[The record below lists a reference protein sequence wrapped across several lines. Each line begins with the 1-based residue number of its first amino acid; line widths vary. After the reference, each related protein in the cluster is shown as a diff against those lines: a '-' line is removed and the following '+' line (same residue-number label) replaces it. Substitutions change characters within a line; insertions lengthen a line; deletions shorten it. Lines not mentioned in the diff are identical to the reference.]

1 LGFEGFAFE
10 GCGMST
16 ALAAP
21 DRLVVLRPLLRRP
34 ELAVAAIAVLAMLVI
49 GAINPAFW
57 NAANLFSL
65 LRANVITGI
74 LALGVMVVMLSGGI
88 DVSFPAFAIA
98 AMYLTI
104 KAMIALPYDGVLLP
118 FLVSTGIGLVLG
130 LVNAVFVHGLRMIPL
145 IVTLGTG
152 TAVRGFLLGAVSA
165 SQINIDQMPPSL
177 IAFGRAEILQVTQAD
192 GQHVGLSAMVLVY
205 LALALG
211 VHLLLR
217 HTLIGRSIYA
227 LGGGEEAARRAGFSV
242 RGTTFFIYGLAG
254 ALAGFAGLLHGS
266 MIWIA
271 NPHDMVGTEIDV
283 IAAVVLGGAS
293 IFGGRGSVVGTMLG
307 VFTLV
312 MLTNSLIVMHIDTT
326 WQRIV
331 IGTVVIVAAGLT
343 SWRDRKRGA

>member
-1 LGFEGFAFE
+1 
-10 GCGMST
+10 MS
-16 ALAAP
+16 AAIPAAAPARLAA
-21 DRLVVLRPLLRRP
+21 LRPLLRRP
-34 ELAVAAIAVLAMLVI
+34 ELAVALVALLAMLVI
-49 GAINPAFW
+49 GTVNPAFW
-57 NAANLFSL
+57 SWSNLFSL
-65 LRANVITGI
+65 LRANVVTGI

-104 KAMIALPYDGVLLP
+104 KAMVALPYDGVLLP
-118 FLVSTGIGLVLG
+118 FLAATAIGLLLG
-130 LVNAVFVHGLRMIPL
+130 LLNAVFVHGLRMIPL

-152 TAVRGFLLGAVSA
+152 TAVRGLLLGAVSA
-165 SQINIDQMPPSL
+165 SQINIDQMPPAL
-177 IAFGRAEILQVTQAD
+177 IAFARTDLLRLPQSG
-192 GQHVGLSAMVLVY
+192 GQHAELSAMVLVY
-205 LALALG
+205 LLLALG

-254 ALAGFAGLLHGS
+254 SLAGFAGLLHGS

-271 NPHDMVGTEIDV
+271 NPHDLAGTEIDV
-283 IAAVVLGGAS
+283 IAAVVLGGVS
-293 IFGGRGSVVGTMLG
+293 IFGGRGSVPGTMLG

-331 IGTVVIVAAGLT
+331 VGLVVILAAGFT
-343 SWRDRKRGA
+343 AWRDRIRRAAA

>member
-1 LGFEGFAFE
+1 
-10 GCGMST
+10 MSAT
-16 ALAAP
+16 TIAP
-21 DRLVVLRPLLRRP
+21 RPSMLRPLLRRP
-34 ELAVAAIAVLAMLVI
+34 ELAVALIALVAMLVI
-49 GAINPAFW
+49 GAVNPAFW
-57 NAANLFSL
+57 EPANLFSL

-74 LALGVMVVMLSGGI
+74 LALGVMIVMLSGGI

-104 KAMIALPYDGVLLP
+104 KAMIALPYDGVVLP
-118 FLVSTGIGLVLG
+118 FVVSTCIGLGLG

-152 TAVRGFLLGAVSA
+152 TAVRGLLLGAVSA
-165 SQINIDQMPPSL
+165 SQINIDQMPPAL
-177 IAFGRAEILQVTQAD
+177 IAFGRTEIGHVTQGGEHA
-192 GQHVGLSAMVLVY
+192 GLSAMVLVY

-211 VHLLLR
+211 VHLMLR

-227 LGGGEEAARRAGFSV
+227 LGGSEEAARRAGFSV
-242 RGTTFFIYGLAG
+242 RGTVFFIYGLAG

-283 IAAVVLGGAS
+283 IAAVVLGGVS
-293 IFGGRGSVVGTMLG
+293 IFGGRGSVLGTMLG

-312 MLTNSLIVMHIDTT
+312 MLSNSLIVMHIDTT
-326 WQRIV
+326 WQRVV
-331 IGTVVIVAAGLT
+331 IGAIVIVAAGLT
-343 SWRDRKRGA
+343 SWRDRRRGA

>member
-1 LGFEGFAFE
+1 
-10 GCGMST
+10 MSAT
-16 ALAAP
+16 TVP
-21 DRLVVLRPLLRRP
+21 DPVRPGLLRPLLRRP
-34 ELAVAAIAVLAMLVI
+34 ELAVAAVAVLAMLII

-74 LALGVMVVMLSGGI
+74 LALGVMIVMLSGGI

-104 KAMIALPYDGVLLP
+104 KAMIALPYDGVVLP
-118 FLVSTGIGLVLG
+118 FLLSTCIGLTLG

-177 IAFGRAEILQVTQAD
+177 IAFGRAEIVQVTQAN
-192 GQHVGLSAMVLVY
+192 GEHVGLSAMVLVY
-205 LALALG
+205 LALALA

-283 IAAVVLGGAS
+283 IAAVVLGGVS

-312 MLTNSLIVMHIDTT
+312 MLSNSLIVMHIDTT

-331 IGTVVIVAAGLT
+331 IGAIVIVAAGVT

>member
-1 LGFEGFAFE
+1 
-10 GCGMST
+10 MSAT
-16 ALAAP
+16 ALGGAGRGP
-21 DRLVVLRPLLRRP
+21 LRAVLRRP
-34 ELAVAAIAVLAMLVI
+34 ELAVVALALAAMLVI

-57 NAANLFSL
+57 NAANRFSL

-74 LALGVMVVMLSGGI
+74 LGLGVMVVMLSGGI

-98 AMYLTI
+98 AMYLTV

-118 FLVSTGIGLVLG
+118 FVMATSIGLLLG

-152 TAVRGFLLGAVSA
+152 TAVRGLLLGAVSA

-177 IAFGRAEILQVTQAD
+177 IAFGRGEIAHVSQAGGQVT
-192 GQHVGLSAMVLVY
+192 GLSAMVLVY
-205 LALALG
+205 GALALG

-266 MIWIA
+266 MIWVA
-271 NPHDMVGTEIDV
+271 NPRDMVGTEIDV
-283 IAAVVLGGAS
+283 IAAVVLGGVS
-293 IFGGRGSVVGTMLG
+293 IFGGRGSVLGTMLG

-312 MLTNSLIVMHIDTT
+312 MLTNSLIIMHIDTT

-331 IGTVVIVAAGLT
+331 IGTIVIAAAGLT
-343 SWRDRKRGA
+343 SWRDRGRGA

>member
-1 LGFEGFAFE
+1 
-10 GCGMST
+10 MSAT
-16 ALAAP
+16 LATPA
-21 DRLVVLRPLLRRP
+21 RTSGVRQLLRRP
-34 ELAVAAIAVLAMLVI
+34 EMAVALLALVSMVVI
-49 GAINPAFW
+49 GLINPAFW
-57 NAANLFSL
+57 DAANLFSL

-74 LALGVMVVMLSGGI
+74 LALGVMIVMLSGGI

-118 FLVSTGIGLVLG
+118 FIAATAIGLTLG
-130 LVNAVFVHGLRMIPL
+130 LVNAMFVHGLRMIPL

-152 TAVRGFLLGAVSA
+152 TAVRGFLLGAVSP
-165 SQINIDQMPPSL
+165 SQINIDQMPPAL
-177 IAFGRAEILQVTQAD
+177 IACGRTEILHVSQAG
-192 GQHVGLSAMVLVY
+192 GQPAGLSAMVLVY
-205 LALALG
+205 LALAFA
-211 VHLLLR
+211 VHMMLR
-217 HTLIGRSIYA
+217 YTLIGRSIYA

-271 NPHDMVGTEIDV
+271 NPHDMVGMEIDV
-283 IAAVVLGGAS
+283 IAAVVLGGVS

-312 MLTNSLIVMHIDTT
+312 MLTNSLIIMHVDTT

-331 IGTVVIVAAGLT
+331 VGLVVIVAAGAT
-343 SWRDRKRGA
+343 SWRDRRRGA

>member
-1 LGFEGFAFE
+1 
-10 GCGMST
+10 MSAT
-16 ALAAP
+16 ALGGARRGP
-21 DRLVVLRPLLRRP
+21 LRAVLRRP
-34 ELAVAAIAVLAMLVI
+34 ELAVAALAVAAMLII

-74 LALGVMVVMLSGGI
+74 LGLGVMVVMLSGGI

-98 AMYLTI
+98 AMYLTV

-118 FLVSTGIGLVLG
+118 FVMATSIGLLLG

-152 TAVRGFLLGAVSA
+152 TAVRGLLLGAVSA

-177 IAFGRAEILQVTQAD
+177 IAFGRGEIAHVSQAGGQVT
-192 GQHVGLSAMVLVY
+192 GLSAMVLVY
-205 LALALG
+205 GALALG

-266 MIWIA
+266 MIWVA
-271 NPHDMVGTEIDV
+271 NPRDMVGTEIDV
-283 IAAVVLGGAS
+283 IAAVVLGGVS
-293 IFGGRGSVVGTMLG
+293 IFGGRGSVLGTMLG

-312 MLTNSLIVMHIDTT
+312 MLTNSLIIMHIDTT

-331 IGTVVIVAAGLT
+331 IGTIVIAAAGLT
-343 SWRDRKRGA
+343 SWRDRGRGA